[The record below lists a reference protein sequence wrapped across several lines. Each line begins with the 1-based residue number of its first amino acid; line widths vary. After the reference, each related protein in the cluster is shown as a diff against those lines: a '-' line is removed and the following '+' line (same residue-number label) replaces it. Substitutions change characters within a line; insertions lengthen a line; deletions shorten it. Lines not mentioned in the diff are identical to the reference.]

1 MPAGLNNPNPTPN
14 RLGNPGAFWVKAEH
28 TTKGNTMTNCKQQK
42 GKFTLDILSVDFEE
56 NVDGT
61 AGLITIKLTAA
72 GLEGRAGVLE
82 WSEWVN
88 TTEDGD
94 RSLEKIDTQDSCG
107 HNDALCWG
115 LLSEGEEPAVCVLL
129 KEIARKTL
137 AAR

>member
-1 MPAGLNNPNPTPN
+1 
-14 RLGNPGAFWVKAEH
+14 
-28 TTKGNTMTNCKQQK
+28 MTNCKQQK
-42 GKFTLDILSVDFEE
+42 GKFTLGILSVDFEE
-56 NVDGT
+56 NHTGD

-72 GLEGRAGVLE
+72 GLEGGASVLE
-82 WSEWVN
+82 WSEWAD
-88 TTEDGD
+88 TDGD
-94 RSLEKIDTQDSCG
+94 GNHALEEIDTQDSCG